1 MPERKAMI
9 NFDEEIQKFHPALE
23 INDVESAIKKENAA
37 EDLTDLMIKVMNAK
51 EQDKPGSFFDL

>member
-1 MPERKAMI
+1 MI

-37 EDLTDLMIKVMNAK
+37 EDLTDLMIKVMNSAPK
-51 EQDKPGSFFDL
+51 DEIKTGGFFDI